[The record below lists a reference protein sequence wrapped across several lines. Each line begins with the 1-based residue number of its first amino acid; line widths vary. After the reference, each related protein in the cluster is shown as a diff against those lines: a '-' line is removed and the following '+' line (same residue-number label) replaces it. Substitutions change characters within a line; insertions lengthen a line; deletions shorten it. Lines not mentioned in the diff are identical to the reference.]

1 MGSYVLVFDTETTTD
16 TRQQLM
22 FGMFRYCHIS
32 DTGQVSTLAEGI
44 LYSDDLPTT
53 DPDGFAVLQRY
64 AATHPADVD
73 MGFQDREPN
82 RYMEFL
88 SRDEFANRWLWQ
100 VAYRHRETI
109 IGFNLPFDFTRI
121 AIDAGEARKDYH
133 GGFSLALWRTR
144 DGRINEYRPR
154 LRIKML
160 DSKKAFISFS
170 GINGHKPFAGNFV
183 DLRTLTFALSNRSH
197 SLASACEAFGV
208 EHGKMHTDEHGRI
221 TDRYTDYCRRDVLAS
236 AELYAA
242 LSKELARHEL
252 DTDPTRLY
260 SPASVAKSYFRK
272 MRIPQPLK
280 RGDVAPEILGY
291 AMSSFYGARAECRIR
306 RQEMPVAV
314 YDFTSMYPTVNT
326 LMGMWSLLTA
336 DRIEVTHE
344 AEKVQELLNAITLD
358 ACFEPETWREFVGI
372 AKIRPDA
379 DVVPVRAQYSGG
391 GAPNIGVNYL
401 TDDDETW
408 YAIPDLVAST
418 LLTGKPPE
426 ILDTIVFTAR
436 GTANGLRP
444 TLLHGTVEI
453 DPERDDFFP
462 LIVERRAQFKGTPT
476 GDFLKVLANSGCYG
490 IFAELNKRDDAR
502 DGEAMSYADK
512 PLGKRKNPEMP
523 GPFTFPPIATC
534 ITAAARLML
543 AMLERAVTDAGGA
556 WVFTDTDSMAIV
568 AAEKAG
574 QLHEIGVLDYAT
586 VDGIATRFNALNPY
600 ASIPE
605 LLKLEYRGW
614 CYSISAKRYALYHVD
629 NERVV
634 IDKNSE
640 HGLGHLLN
648 PTDPETSDTHWIRQ
662 LWQYLISRETAREAI
677 EPPWLDRPA
686 ISRYS
691 VSQPSLLRSFDTVNA
706 GKPYAE
712 RIKPAN
718 FILVGHAH
726 PIQPTYPGKVM
737 PIAPY
742 EPNAARWTEL
752 EWQNKHNPGHGFRVD
767 TLGESDEDML
777 KIEAGIVYVQ
787 SYRDVLNMYAIHPE
801 SKFNQPDGR
810 TCTRGYRGWLV
821 RKHVRAVAT
830 GYVGK
835 ESHEIE
841 LVQQGLL
848 SASGVTRARTVNRWE
863 RLYALVTPV
872 IGHLSIDELAAELGI
887 PRTTAGYVLAGRS
900 PAPETEKAVVTF
912 ACTLAASDLGIDYDA
927 KSDPLIVLTK
937 WKDTM
942 RSRPRLIITTVDRT
956 SLKSEA

>member
-1 MGSYVLVFDTETTTD
+1 MGSYVLVFDTETTID
-16 TRQQLM
+16 TRQQLT
-22 FGMFRYCHIS
+22 FGMFRYCYVNA
-32 DTGQVSTLAEGI
+32 GAVSTLAEGI
-44 LYSDDLPTT
+44 LYADDLPST

-64 AATHPADVD
+64 AATRPADVD
-73 MGFQDREPN
+73 MSFQDREPN
-82 RYMEFL
+82 PRMEML
-88 SRDEFANRWLWQ
+88 SRDAFANRWLWQ
-100 VAYRHRETI
+100 VAYRHQETVV
-109 IGFNLPFDFTRI
+109 GFNLPFDFTRI

-170 GINGHKPFAGNFV
+170 GIDGHKPFAGNFC
-183 DLRTLTFALSNRSH
+183 DLRTLAFALSNRSH

-208 EHGKMHTDEHGRI
+208 EHGKMHTGQHGVI
-221 TDRYTDYCRRDVLAS
+221 TDDYADYCRRDVLAS
-236 AELYAA
+236 VELYAA
-242 LSKELARHEL
+242 LSQELARHEL
-252 DTDPTRLY
+252 DTDATRLY
-260 SPASVAKSYFRK
+260 SPASVAKAYFRK

-280 RGDVAPEILGY
+280 RGNIAPDILGY

-326 LMGMWSLLTA
+326 LMGMWELLTA
-336 DRIEVTHE
+336 ARIEATP
-344 AEKVQELLNAITLD
+344 ARQQVQDMLNTITLES
-358 ACFEPETWREFVGI
+358 CFEPDTWRDFVGI
-372 AKIRPDA
+372 AKIRPNA

-401 TDDDETW
+401 TDDDATW

-418 LLTGKPPE
+418 LLTGHAPE
-426 ILDTIVFTAR
+426 ILDAIRFTPH
-436 GTANGLRP
+436 GTAAGLRS

-453 DPERDDFFP
+453 DPARDDFFP
-462 LIVERRAQFKGTPT
+462 FIVEMRAQYKGTAT

-490 IFAELNKRDDAR
+490 IFAELNKRDR
-502 DGEAMSYADK
+502 DTGEALSFSDQ
-512 PLGKRKNPEMP
+512 PLGQRKNPEMP
-523 GPFTFPPIATC
+523 GPYTFPPIATC

-543 AMLERAVTDAGGA
+543 AMLEKAITDAGGA

-568 AAEKAG
+568 AAETAG
-574 QLHEIGVLDYAT
+574 KQHGIRVLSYDQAEEIAG
-586 VDGIATRFNALNPY
+586 RFDRLNPY
-600 ASIPE
+600 ASIPD

-614 CYSISAKRYALYHVD
+614 CYSISAKRYALYHVE

-648 PTDPETSDTHWIRQ
+648 PTDPEAADTRWIAQ
-662 LWQYLISRETAREAI
+662 LWQYLISTETAREAT
-677 EPPWLDRPA
+677 EPAWLDRPA

-691 VSQPSLLRSFDTVNA
+691 VSQPSLLRSFDTLND
-706 GKPYAE
+706 GKPYSE

-726 PIQPTYPGKVM
+726 PIQPTYTGKVM

-742 EPNAARWTEL
+742 DPVPARWTHI
-752 EWQNKHNPGHGFRVD
+752 EWQNKHHPGHGFRID
-767 TLGESDEDML
+767 TLGESEEDML
-777 KIEAGIVYVQ
+777 SIEAGIVYVQ
-787 SYRDVLNMYAIHPE
+787 SYRDVLRLYAVHPE
-801 SKFNQPDGR
+801 EKFAQPDGR
-810 TCTRGYRGWLV
+810 PCTKGYRGRLV
-821 RKHVRAVAT
+821 RMHVRAVGT

-835 ESHEIE
+835 ESNEIE
-841 LVQQGLL
+841 LVQQGLI
-848 SASGVTRARTVNRWE
+848 SASSATRSRTIGRWE
-863 RLYALVTPV
+863 RLHRLLLPV

-887 PRTTAGYVLAGRS
+887 PRTTAGYVLAGRNPS
-900 PAPETEKAVVTF
+900 PDTESALVAF
-912 ACTLAASDLGIDYDA
+912 ACSLAASDLGIGYDDKA
-927 KSDPLIVLTK
+927 DPLIVLTK

-942 RSRPRLIITTVDRT
+942 RSQGPLTITTVEAG
-956 SLKSEA
+956 SLKSES